1 MHNFVKMYS
10 MSTTYSTAA
19 EAPIIVLMWN
29 HIQVFLVKNF
39 KFN

>member
-1 MHNFVKMYS
+1 MKMYS
-10 MSTTYSTAA
+10 MSTTYGTTA

-29 HIQVFLVKNF
+29 HIQVFLVKNL